1 MSNHTIPNLPKDS
14 SPSSLFLQTHFP
26 FWNDIHPPSPAER
39 PPSQPPLMTSGN
51 QQPAVGTTAV
61 GIQVSGRAVYAVINH
76 RQSGV
81 AATEQQTAT
90 ERNKKAEYAV
100 VKVP

>member
-1 MSNHTIPNLPKDS
+1 
-14 SPSSLFLQTHFP
+14 
-26 FWNDIHPPSPAER
+26 
-39 PPSQPPLMTSGN
+39 MTSGN